1 MYRSLV
7 TKLNISN
14 KEMNDTMKIVKL
26 LEKSGLLIKGVR
38 NEEKKAKSRIPWD
51 FLGTLGTSLLVNL

>member
-38 NEEKKAKSRIPWD
+38 NEEKKRQKQDSSEFSRH
-51 FLGTLGTSLLVNL
+51 FRY

>member
-38 NEEKKAKSRIPWD
+38 NEEKKSKKQDSSEFSRH
-51 FLGTLGTSLLVNL
+51 FRY